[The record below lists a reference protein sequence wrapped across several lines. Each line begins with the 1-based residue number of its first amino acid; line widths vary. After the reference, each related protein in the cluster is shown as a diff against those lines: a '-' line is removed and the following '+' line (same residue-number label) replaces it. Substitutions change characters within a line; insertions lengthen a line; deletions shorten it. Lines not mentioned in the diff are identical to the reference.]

1 LEEAERHLRQLRAQ
15 KPAVEFYDTVG
26 NAADWLEMSAVAKLL
41 AKHGYGRNSLF
52 ELLREVGVLR
62 GNNEPY
68 QKYVDR
74 GYFRA
79 VEIPIRIGEKIAIRT
94 KTLVSQKGLEF
105 INKILTRISEK
116 KETA

>member
-1 LEEAERHLRQLRAQ
+1 VQEAEKHRLQVEAQ

-26 NAADWLEMSAVAKLL
+26 NATDWLEMSAVAKLL

-62 GNNEPY
+62 CNNEPY

-74 GYFRA
+74 GYLSSRN
-79 VEIPIRIGEKIAIRT
+79 PD
-94 KTLVSQKGLEF
+94 
-105 INKILTRISEK
+105 
-116 KETA
+116 